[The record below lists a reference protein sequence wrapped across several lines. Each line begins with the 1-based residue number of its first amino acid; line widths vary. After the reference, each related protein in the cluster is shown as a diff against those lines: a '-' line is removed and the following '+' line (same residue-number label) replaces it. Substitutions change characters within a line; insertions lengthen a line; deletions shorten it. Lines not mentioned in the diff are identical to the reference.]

1 MDKEALKAAFMG
13 HMKTRSEATKE
24 YVAAATK
31 GDKAGLSAAMEKAKT
46 VSAALKDLKKA
57 AKK

>member
-1 MDKEALKAAFMG
+1 MDKEALKATFMG
-13 HMKTRSEATKE
+13 HMKSRSDATKE

-31 GDKAGLSAAMEKAKT
+31 GDKAGQAAALEKAAA
-46 VSAALKDLKKA
+46 VSAALKDLKKD